1 MFCKKCGSE
10 ISESNETCPKC
21 GTFLNDKFAT
31 EEYDPLLALD
41 KVENVEDNVIW
52 QEAPLGDDAIIL
64 NAENVEKSS
73 EPLIKESN
81 VDGSFVEEAVEKIE
95 NEENNYKG
103 SVAQGLRAAKSTIA
117 HPIKPRKR
125 IKPKSEP
132 SKPENSQ
139 VIEAPIEETNI
150 EHSESVESI
159 VEEVPQM
166 EETIPVSDTMETN
179 IIEETVVEEVE
190 VPKETV
196 VEEEV
201 PVVDVVEEEVV
212 VTDDFNNSSVNDD
225 EVIDI
230 FDDFV
235 VDDSIVILDE
245 TPEIIEE
252 LPEVEE
258 TTQVPE
264 VEVPKE
270 TVVEEVPGVEE
281 TTQVHEVEVPK
292 ETVVEEVP
300 VVQEEVVEEA
310 MIVDDV
316 VKESIVD
323 NEVTPEEALF
333 EENFFEEE
341 SDIDEPII
349 EPIETPIMEEVQ
361 TKLEEI
367 AKTEEK
373 LESTEETI
381 IEKDTADKTEL
392 ASGVAVAGAAV
403 AGAAARAKQATT
415 YESEKTVDD
424 TIIKSI
430 DETTLDKENLKTVDD
445 DRDLAIKSKF
455 NTSFD
460 DEDYEEGA
468 VDENINSLTSKIT
481 TVLIILLVLII
492 AIVVATFLLQQ
503 IGL

>member
-81 VDGSFVEEAVEKIE
+81 VGGSFVEESVEKVE
-95 NEENNYKG
+95 KEEKNYNG
-103 SVAQGLRAAKSTIA
+103 SMAQGLRAAKSTIA

-139 VIEAPIEETNI
+139 VIEAPIEETSI

-179 IIEETVVEEVE
+179 IIEETVIEEVE
-190 VPKETV
+190 VPKET
-196 VEEEV
+196 
-201 PVVDVVEEEVV
+201 VVEEEVV

-252 LPEVEE
+252 
-258 TTQVPE
+258 VPE
-264 VEVPKE
+264 
-270 TVVEEVPGVEE
+270 VEE

-361 TKLEEI
+361 IKLEEI

-381 IEKDTADKTEL
+381 IEKDTTDKTEL

-424 TIIKSI
+424 TVIKSI

>member
-150 EHSESVESI
+150 GHSESVESI
-159 VEEVPQM
+159 VEEVPPM

-179 IIEETVVEEVE
+179 IIEETVVE
-190 VPKETV
+190 
-196 VEEEV
+196 
-201 PVVDVVEEEVV
+201 
-212 VTDDFNNSSVNDD
+212 
-225 EVIDI
+225 
-230 FDDFV
+230 
-235 VDDSIVILDE
+235 
-245 TPEIIEE
+245 
-252 LPEVEE
+252 
-258 TTQVPE
+258 
-264 VEVPKE
+264 
-270 TVVEEVPGVEE
+270 
-281 TTQVHEVEVPK
+281 EVEVPK

>member
-139 VIEAPIEETNI
+139 VIEAPIEKTNI

-252 LPEVEE
+252 VPEVEETTQVPEVEE

-270 TVVEEVPGVEE
+270 TI
-281 TTQVHEVEVPK
+281 
-292 ETVVEEVP
+292 VEEVP

-316 VKESIVD
+316 V
-323 NEVTPEEALF
+323 
-333 EENFFEEE
+333 
-341 SDIDEPII
+341 
-349 EPIETPIMEEVQ
+349 
-361 TKLEEI
+361 
-367 AKTEEK
+367 
-373 LESTEETI
+373 
-381 IEKDTADKTEL
+381 
-392 ASGVAVAGAAV
+392 
-403 AGAAARAKQATT
+403 
-415 YESEKTVDD
+415 
-424 TIIKSI
+424 
-430 DETTLDKENLKTVDD
+430 
-445 DRDLAIKSKF
+445 
-455 NTSFD
+455 
-460 DEDYEEGA
+460 
-468 VDENINSLTSKIT
+468 
-481 TVLIILLVLII
+481 
-492 AIVVATFLLQQ
+492 
-503 IGL
+503 

>member
-252 LPEVEE
+252 VPEVEE

-270 TVVEEVPGVEE
+270 TVVEEVPEVEE
-281 TTQVHEVEVPK
+281 TTQVPEVEVPK

-323 NEVTPEEALF
+323 TEVTPEEALF

-468 VDENINSLTSKIT
+468 VDENINNLTSKIT

>member
-41 KVENVEDNVIW
+41 KVENVEDDVIW

-81 VDGSFVEEAVEKIE
+81 VGGSFVEESVEKVE
-95 NEENNYKG
+95 KEEKNYNG
-103 SVAQGLRAAKSTIA
+103 SMAQGLRAAKSTIA

-139 VIEAPIEETNI
+139 VITAPIEETSI

-179 IIEETVVEEVE
+179 IIEETVIEEVE
-190 VPKETV
+190 VPKET
-196 VEEEV
+196 
-201 PVVDVVEEEVV
+201 VVEEEVV

-252 LPEVEE
+252 VPEVEE
-258 TTQVPE
+258 TTQVP
-264 VEVPKE
+264 
-270 TVVEEVPGVEE
+270 
-281 TTQVHEVEVPK
+281 EVEVPK

-381 IEKDTADKTEL
+381 IEKDTTDKTEL

-424 TIIKSI
+424 TVIKSI

>member
-81 VDGSFVEEAVEKIE
+81 VDGSFVEESVEKIE
-95 NEENNYKG
+95 KEENNYKG

-252 LPEVEE
+252 VPEVEETTQVPEVEE

-270 TVVEEVPGVEE
+270 TI
-281 TTQVHEVEVPK
+281 
-292 ETVVEEVP
+292 VEEVP

>member
-81 VDGSFVEEAVEKIE
+81 VDGSFVEESVEKIE
-95 NEENNYKG
+95 KEENNYKG

-252 LPEVEE
+252 VPEVEE
-258 TTQVPE
+258 TTQVP
-264 VEVPKE
+264 
-270 TVVEEVPGVEE
+270 
-281 TTQVHEVEVPK
+281 EVEVPK

-373 LESTEETI
+373 LESAEETI

>member
-150 EHSESVESI
+150 GHSESVESI
-159 VEEVPQM
+159 VEEVPPM

-252 LPEVEE
+252 VPEVEE
-258 TTQVPE
+258 TTQVP
-264 VEVPKE
+264 
-270 TVVEEVPGVEE
+270 
-281 TTQVHEVEVPK
+281 EVEVPK

>member
-81 VDGSFVEEAVEKIE
+81 VDGSFVEESVEKIE
-95 NEENNYKG
+95 KEENNYKG

-252 LPEVEE
+252 VPEVEE
-258 TTQVPE
+258 TTQVP
-264 VEVPKE
+264 
-270 TVVEEVPGVEE
+270 
-281 TTQVHEVEVPK
+281 EVEVPK

-323 NEVTPEEALF
+323 NEITPEEALF

>member
-179 IIEETVVEEVE
+179 IIEETVVGEVE

-252 LPEVEE
+252 VPEVEE
-258 TTQVPE
+258 TTQVP
-264 VEVPKE
+264 
-270 TVVEEVPGVEE
+270 
-281 TTQVHEVEVPK
+281 EVEVPK

-323 NEVTPEEALF
+323 NEITPEEALF